1 MTHLVK
7 ILATKIYFSRRE
19 GAYDMQHDSIDRIV
33 DEWRLELPTLDSSPL
48 TVIGRVTRLADILRR
63 QVDEALK
70 PYGIGWDLLDVLGA
84 LRRAGPPFRR
94 TPTALY
100 RACML
105 SSGAMTNRIDRLER
119 AGLVTR
125 MPDPQDRRGILV
137 GLTEAGREVV
147 EKAIAAGWTTQH
159 RLMAALTPSDRKRV
173 AGLLRKL
180 LLALEDPEPADDTP
194 TQSESHS

>member
-1 MTHLVK
+1 MP
-7 ILATKIYFSRRE
+7 
-19 GAYDMQHDSIDRIV
+19 HDSIDRIV
-33 DEWRLELPTLDSSPL
+33 SEWRRELPSLDASPL
-48 TVIGRVTRLADILRR
+48 TVIGRVTRLADIVRR
-63 QVDEALK
+63 HVDATLK

-125 MPDPQDRRGILV
+125 MPDPQDRRSILV
-137 GLTEAGREVV
+137 GLTEQGYAVV
-147 EKAIAAGWTTQH
+147 EEAVAACWTTQQ
-159 RLMAALTPSDRKRV
+159 RLIAALPSNDRERI
-173 AGLLRKL
+173 AGLLRTL
-180 LLALEDPEPADDTP
+180 LLALEDPEPADDAP
-194 TQSESHS
+194 ARRESHD

>member
-1 MTHLVK
+1 
-7 ILATKIYFSRRE
+7 
-19 GAYDMQHDSIDRIV
+19 MQHDSIDHIV
-33 DEWRLELPTLDSSPL
+33 AEWRRELPALDASPI

-137 GLTEAGREVV
+137 GLTEPGREVV
-147 EKAIAAGWTTQH
+147 EKAIAAAWTTQH
-159 RLMAALTPSDRKRV
+159 RLMATLTPAERERV

-180 LLALEDPEPADDTP
+180 LFALEDPEPTDDAP
-194 TQSESHS
+194 AQSESHG

>member
-1 MTHLVK
+1 
-7 ILATKIYFSRRE
+7 
-19 GAYDMQHDSIDRIV
+19 MQQDSIDRIV
-33 DEWRLELPTLDSSPL
+33 NEWRRELPTLDASPI

-84 LRRAGPPFRR
+84 LRRAGSPYRR

-125 MPDPQDRRGILV
+125 MPDPQDRRGVLV
-137 GLTEAGREVV
+137 GLTAQGHEVV
-147 EKAIAAGWTTQH
+147 EKAIAAAWTTQH
-159 RLMAALTPSDRKRV
+159 RLMAALTPANREKI
-173 AGLLRKL
+173 AGLLRTL
-180 LLALEDPEPADDTP
+180 LLALEDPEPAHDTP
-194 TQSESHS
+194 TQSKSQGEEP